1 MTITNDLANFAG
13 AANSTTIFANGGNVG
28 IGTTSPTTKLD
39 VNGTT
44 ALRGAVTIANGS
56 YTYLNNSDNTNQFFI
71 YNVGAAGSTNAALAF
86 VSSTVAERMRIDA
99 SGNVGIGTSPASTL
113 HVAKTT
119 SSGTYRTELRIDN
132 QDQRT
137 TLASYYQSGV
147 AQKTILRSEVI
158 TTGSAIPIA
167 FEVGSTEAMTIAA
180 NGNIGIGNT
189 APTNKLSVNG
199 TTYLGNTTISGS
211 ISTSSTLYFGGI
223 SGAVNGNSNP
233 LIYADGTNMVLKPG
247 SGNGTLLFQNYS
259 GVEKSRLDFSNGD
272 WFIHYLYDFDNHN
285 FYLDLNGTSRVNYF
299 WAETIRSQDN
309 WWLDSGG
316 NNRMIWQNGSHSYH
330 RSWNYHIFRNSTDA
344 DVHYIAPDGNV
355 WMGLYKDWLST
366 QIRSGIFYDQ
376 SDTYYQ
382 CDPNGT
388 TRLNYLITQGG
399 LDVLGND
406 IGLYGGAPTIWF
418 RDADGQNG
426 IWHNNSSTMYL
437 LRSDNASSGYSTV
450 GSGNWPMLCYLY
462 SNDFVFGGAITSIYG
477 MYQNASDRR
486 LKDNIV
492 EIPNAIDKIKQI
504 RGVTFSWNATAD
516 AVGFKPDQR
525 DDVGVIAQEIQAVL
539 PRAVHLAPFDT
550 WSVGADEKFT
560 VEEMIEKR
568 KSSKSGENYLTVQME
583 KIVPLLIEGIKEQ
596 QLQIEGL
603 QKQINDLINMMNNQ

>member
-1 MTITNDLANFAG
+1 MLW
-13 AANSTTIFANGGNVG
+13 
-28 IGTTSPTTKLD
+28 
-39 VNGTT
+39 
-44 ALRGAVTIANGS
+44 
-56 YTYLNNSDNTNQFFI
+56 
-71 YNVGAAGSTNAALAF
+71 
-86 VSSTVAERMRIDA
+86 VA
-99 SGNVGIGTSPASTL
+99 
-113 HVAKTT
+113 
-119 SSGTYRTELRIDN
+119 
-132 QDQRT
+132 
-137 TLASYYQSGV
+137 
-147 AQKTILRSEVI
+147 
-158 TTGSAIPIA
+158 
-167 FEVGSTEAMTIAA
+167 
-180 NGNIGIGNT
+180 
-189 APTNKLSVNG
+189 
-199 TTYLGNTTISGS
+199 
-211 ISTSSTLYFGGI
+211 
-223 SGAVNGNSNP
+223 
-233 LIYADGTNMVLKPG
+233 
-247 SGNGTLLFQNYS
+247 
-259 GVEKSRLDFSNGD
+259 
-272 WFIHYLYDFDNHN
+272 
-285 FYLDLNGTSRVNYF
+285 
-299 WAETIRSQDN
+299 
-309 WWLDSGG
+309 
-316 NNRMIWQNGSHSYH
+316 GSHSYY

-366 QIRSGIFYDQ
+366 QIRSSIFYDQ
-376 SDTYYQ
+376 NDTYYQ

-388 TRLNYLITQGG
+388 TRLYYTRIEAN
-399 LDVLGND
+399 LDVMGND
-406 IGLYGGAPTIWF
+406 FGLYGGSPTMYF

-426 IWHNNSSTMYL
+426 IWHCNSSTMYL

-450 GSGNWPMLCYLY
+450 GSGSWPMVCYLY
-462 SNDFVFGGAITSIYG
+462 SNDFVFGGAVTSIYG

-550 WSVGADEKFT
+550 WSIGADEKFT

-568 KSSKSGENYLTVQME
+568 KGSKSGENYLTVQME